1 MNEALNSSSPLRAL
15 QRAVRFLLV
24 ELWTAGADGATR
36 FQRALVASVRVGFI
50 TLEGFVNDLCML
62 RASALTFASL
72 MALVPT
78 LALAFAVLRGLGW
91 HGDRLEELILGK
103 ATLLSADAIKLIVS
117 YIDNTSFAGL
127 GVLGGSILFLTF
139 VSVMTNI
146 EASFNAIWGG
156 VSHRPMVRRVFD
168 YFGVMIVAP
177 VLLAV
182 TMSLTAAMQ
191 SNGALQWIGETWAVG
206 SALRYTLSYGSYV
219 VVWILFAFLYT
230 FVPNTRVRMVAALI
244 GGIVA
249 GSIWHFTQF
258 LYIRFQIGMGSYNAI
273 YGAMAQL
280 PLLMAWIYI
289 SWIIVLFGAEISYA
303 VQNLHSYSRERRAS
317 GHSGQALRE
326 YAGLGIVGRLAAAA
340 DGRRQPPTVEE
351 LALAADL
358 PTRLIRDLIEE
369 LAAAGLV
376 HVSSEAPERCFL
388 SKAPERIRVAEVLDL
403 LRGSFRPAASDDG
416 DAAIKRVLGQV
427 RGARDQALA
436 ERTLKD
442 LAADS
447 DDQ

>member
-1 MNEALNSSSPLRAL
+1 MTEATNSNSPLRVIR
-15 QRAVRFLLV
+15 RAARFLLV
-24 ELWTAGADGATR
+24 ELWSAGADGATR
-36 FQRALVASVRVGFI
+36 FQRTLVSAVRVGFI
-50 TLEGFVNDLCML
+50 TVEGFVNDLCLL

-91 HGDRLEELILGK
+91 RGERLEELILGK
-103 ATLLSADAIKLIVS
+103 ATLLSPEAIKLIVS

-127 GVLGGSILFLTF
+127 GVIGGSILFLTF

-156 VSHRPMVRRVFD
+156 VSHRPLVRRVFD
-168 YFGVMIVAP
+168 YFGVMVVAP

-182 TMSLTAAMQ
+182 AMSLSAAVQ
-191 SNGALQWIGETWAVG
+191 SNGALQWISEAWGVG
-206 SALRYTLSYGSYV
+206 PALDYTLGYSSYV
-219 VVWILFAFLYT
+219 VVWVLFAFLYT
-230 FVPNTRVRMVAALI
+230 FVPNTKVRLVAALI

-258 LYIRFQIGMGSYNAI
+258 FYIRFQIGMGSYNAI

-289 SWIIVLFGAEISYA
+289 SWTIVLFGAEISYA

-326 YAGLGIVGRLAAAA
+326 YAGLSIARRLAAAA
-340 DGRRQPPTVEE
+340 DGRCPAPSVEA
-351 LALAADL
+351 LALAVDL
-358 PTRLIRDLIEE
+358 PTRLIRTLIDEF
-369 LAAAGLV
+369 AAAGLV
-376 HVSSEAPERCFL
+376 HIGADSSELCFL
-388 SKAPERIRVAEVLDL
+388 SRAPERIGVAEVLDL
-403 LRGSFRPAASDDG
+403 LRGSFRPPASDEG
-416 DAAIKRVLGQV
+416 DISIKLVLGEV
-427 RGARDQALA
+427 RGARDQALGG
-436 ERTLKD
+436 RTLKD
-442 LAADS
+442 LAGEP
-447 DDQ
+447 DDV